1 MAAKDLLELQGI
13 KVNLAMMESLDNLVN
28 QESKDLGVPLED
40 ASAEWYLVN
49 QD

>member
-13 KVNLAMMESLDNLVN
+13 KVNLAMMESPENLVN

-40 ASAEWYLVN
+40 ASTE
-49 QD
+49 